1 MTTDAGRHRRPP
13 SKRKRT
19 SKRTLRVLSW
29 IAGATAFLSPWAVLG
44 IAPRPMAGAQMV
56 PPRVIVRHRVV
67 RRVVWL
73 KPKARAKPVV
83 RYVYVSGGGGGGS
96 TARASTGGSAPA

>member
-1 MTTDAGRHRRPP
+1 MTTEAGRHRGPP
-13 SKRKRT
+13 SKRKRA
-19 SKRTLRVLSW
+19 SKRTLRALSW
-29 IAGATAFLSPWAVLG
+29 IAGTAAFLSPWAILG
-44 IAPRPMAGAQMV
+44 ISPRPVASAQTS

-83 RYVYVSGGGGGGS
+83 RYVYVSGGGGGG
-96 TARASTGGSAPA
+96 TAQVSTGGSAP